1 MGTISKESHGQ
12 GFLWGCALG
21 LTVKW
26 NCLKL
31 QLLCVAFP
39 EVFSSLPKLAHVQHR
54 HLARLEEDLP
64 TAKEE

>member
-1 MGTISKESHGQ
+1 MGTSPLRAMTKG
-12 GFLWGCALG
+12 LG
-21 LTVKW
+21 LTIKW
-26 NCLKL
+26 DCLKL

-54 HLARLEEDLP
+54 HLVWLEEDLP